1 MGAPRQPPPRRPRRP
16 PTPPAR
22 SSKPAS
28 IPPRSTLTR
37 APTYH
42 TVAKVISGEELCN
55 GRRRVG
61 RAHRS
66 ACGLAGGGADHR
78 AGGLLRYRE
87 RHRLLP
93 GVEEG
98 LLPRRGPH
106 RGAHSDGERPP
117 DEIGRAH
124 V

>member
-1 MGAPRQPPPRRPRRP
+1 MAAPSRPPSRRPRRL

-22 SSKPAS
+22 LSKPAS

-93 GVEEG
+93 GIEEAYFRDEG
-98 LLPRRGPH
+98 LTVEL
-106 RGAHSDGERPP
+106 
-117 DEIGRAH
+117 
-124 V
+124 